1 VSFAGKQKV
10 ARALG
15 FSTKIGEE
23 GGEIAR
29 TREIATRVASGIL
42 LLLSSMY
49 LDTNTRSYEAKVT
62 EAEGISHEGN
72 SRRFDKEREREK
84 EREGK
89 KEEKRE
95 KRRTI
100 QYN

>member
-10 ARALG
+10 ARTLG
-15 FSTKIGEE
+15 FSTEIGEE

-49 LDTNTRSYEAKVT
+49 LDTNTRSHEAKVT
-62 EAEGISHEGN
+62 EAEGIPHEGN
-72 SRRFDKEREREK
+72 SRRFGKERERK
-84 EREGK
+84 GERERR
-89 KEEKRE
+89 KRE
-95 KRRTI
+95 KRKTPNYTI
-100 QYN
+100 